1 MINKELETSV
11 NEMIEH
17 YDKQPAS
24 LASMAIRSYLRGVRD
39 ALGGADERH
48 ILKNVK
54 LLSS

>member
-1 MINKELETSV
+1 MTKSELEASV

-17 YDKQPAS
+17 YDKQPPS
-24 LASMAIRSYLRGVRD
+24 LASMAVRSYLRGVRD
-39 ALGGADERH
+39 GLGGADERH